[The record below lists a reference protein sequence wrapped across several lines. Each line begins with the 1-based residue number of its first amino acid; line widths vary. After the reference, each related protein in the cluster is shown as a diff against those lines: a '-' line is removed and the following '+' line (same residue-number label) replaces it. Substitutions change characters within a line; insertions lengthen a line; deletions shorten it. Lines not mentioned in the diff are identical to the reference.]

1 MAAAYPQ
8 QPSPRAGM
16 IGHHGANPGHLQ
28 PNGHAQ
34 LPPQPKNSS
43 QRLTEV
49 NEGTWLQIGPSY
61 QVSAI
66 FKALL

>member
-1 MAAAYPQ
+1 
-8 QPSPRAGM
+8 M